1 MSQETLRPVG
11 ANEVEAYVAEARA
24 WEADREVERAKSVR
38 LAWRVATGFGVVAAL
53 AVAAVVVMLPLKTT
67 ENRIVY
73 VDRVTGNQE
82 VVSVI
87 NAREIASNRELNEKF
102 WARKYVIARESYLY
116 TLLQLDY
123 DTVLAL
129 SSDEVGRPYAKSFD
143 GENAKDK
150 RLGPGVEERVKVIS
164 VVLPPDQVGKA
175 VVRFEKLVKR
185 VNADQAEPPQTFV
198 ATMAFEFRPSVRG
211 REKDLIEN
219 PLGFKVTAYRVDAE
233 IGSQGGV

>member
-1 MSQETLRPVG
+1 MSQVALRPVG
-11 ANEVEAYVAEARA
+11 ADEVDAYVAEAMT
-24 WEADREVERAKSVR
+24 WEADRAVQRARSERV
-38 LAWRVATGFGVVAAL
+38 AWRVATGACVVAAL
-53 AVAAVVVMLPLKTT
+53 AVTAVIVMLPLKT
-67 ENRIVY
+67 EKNHIVY

-82 VVSVI
+82 VVSVV
-87 NAREIASNRELNEKF
+87 NTREIASNRELNEKF

-116 TLLQLDY
+116 PLLQLDY

-129 SSDEVGRPYAKSFD
+129 SSDEVGRPYAKAFD

-150 RLGPGVEERVKVIS
+150 RLGPGVEERIKVIS

-175 VVRFEKLVKR
+175 VIRFEKLVKR

-198 ATMAFEFRPSVRG
+198 ATMAFEFRPSMRG

-233 IGSQGGV
+233 IASPGGV

>member
-1 MSQETLRPVG
+1 MSQEALRPVG
-11 ANEVEAYVAEARA
+11 ANEVEAYVADARA

-53 AVAAVVVMLPLKTT
+53 AVTAVVVMLPLKTT

-175 VVRFEKLVKR
+175 VVRFE
-185 VNADQAEPPQTFV
+185 NQV
-198 ATMAFEFRPSVRG
+198 ALDGRSIVVSNLPS
-211 REKDLIEN
+211 
-219 PLGFKVTAYRVDAE
+219 P
-233 IGSQGGV
+233 S